1 MAEIIWSARAIQ
13 DINEIATYISKD
25 SPRYAQEQVKSF
37 FEKAEI
43 LTQHPLIGRMVPELK
58 VKTIRQLLCGYY
70 RIIYEIINEDQVAI
84 ITIHHA
90 ARLLSNNK
98 GVRKHL
104 RRKRK

>member
-1 MAEIIWSARAIQ
+1 
-13 DINEIATYISKD
+13 
-25 SPRYAQEQVKSF
+25 
-37 FEKAEI
+37 
-43 LTQHPLIGRMVPELK
+43 MVPELK